1 MLTNGAARP
10 PSTTRAQEASQ
21 LQLETL
27 ELLPCGCV
35 VAIQRVRP
43 SGVTAVSL
51 EAKGPHCTY
60 REHRLNRLIRLGE
73 PGVRPVGLRRNRPA
87 RLSAAVRAAHSRALA
102 SASSREAP
110 TSRIERCGPGSPGA
124 LIQATQCGPRASL

>member
-1 MLTNGAARP
+1 MMMTNGAARP
-10 PSTTRAQEASQ
+10 PSSRAQVASQ

-60 REHRLNRLIRLGE
+60 REHRPNRLIRLGE
-73 PGVRPVGLRRNRPA
+73 PVEPEFDDSFDPSDYDESGLPA
-87 RLSAAVRAAHSRALA
+87 
-102 SASSREAP
+102 
-110 TSRIERCGPGSPGA
+110 
-124 LIQATQCGPRASL
+124 

>member
-1 MLTNGAARP
+1 MTNGAARP
-10 PSTTRAQEASQ
+10 PSARAQEASQ

-60 REHRLNRLIRLGE
+60 REHRPNRLIRLGE
-73 PGVRPVGLRRNRPA
+73 PVDADVDDLYDPSDYDESGLPA
-87 RLSAAVRAAHSRALA
+87 
-102 SASSREAP
+102 
-110 TSRIERCGPGSPGA
+110 
-124 LIQATQCGPRASL
+124 

>member
-1 MLTNGAARP
+1 MKDNTAARP
-10 PSTTRAQEASQ
+10 PNLALETSH
-21 LQLETL
+21 LHLETL
-27 ELLPCGCV
+27 ERMSCGCV

-73 PGVRPVGLRRNRPA
+73 AVESFGTFDFLPYDEAALPV
-87 RLSAAVRAAHSRALA
+87 
-102 SASSREAP
+102 
-110 TSRIERCGPGSPGA
+110 
-124 LIQATQCGPRASL
+124 

>member
-1 MLTNGAARP
+1 MMTNSAARP
-10 PSTTRAQEASQ
+10 PSAARAQEASQ

-35 VAIQRVRP
+35 VAIQRMRP

-73 PGVRPVGLRRNRPA
+73 PVDVDVDDSYDPMDYDETGLPV
-87 RLSAAVRAAHSRALA
+87 
-102 SASSREAP
+102 
-110 TSRIERCGPGSPGA
+110 
-124 LIQATQCGPRASL
+124 

>member
-1 MLTNGAARP
+1 MTTNDTARP
-10 PSTTRAQEASQ
+10 PNLALETAH

-27 ELLPCGCV
+27 ERLPCGCV

-73 PGVRPVGLRRNRPA
+73 PVESFDALDVLAYDEAALPA
-87 RLSAAVRAAHSRALA
+87 
-102 SASSREAP
+102 
-110 TSRIERCGPGSPGA
+110 
-124 LIQATQCGPRASL
+124 